1 MAALLGLDQRF
12 LLGHAVQG
20 PMVAPVAWQLDVWG
34 LQSIH
39 WQGHAST
46 GQLPFL
52 MLHRPQSV
60 SDHQPLVHYMPG
72 CDDSHR
78 LAMPPLTSYD
88 RISASGPSYQLVSG
102 RHTI

>member
-1 MAALLGLDQRF
+1 MAAHLGVGQRF
-12 LLGHAVQG
+12 LPGQAAQG

-52 MLHRPQSV
+52 MLHRPQSA
-60 SDHQPLVHYMPG
+60 SDHQPLIHHMPG
-72 CDDSHR
+72 CSH
-78 LAMPPLTSYD
+78 S
-88 RISASGPSYQLVSG
+88 
-102 RHTI
+102 H